1 MPAKA
6 KEVKP
11 KEDKTISQIK
21 KEIAE
26 IWDTLEET
34 LVHLNWMSE
43 RMTKVLD
50 RMGMEK

>member
-1 MPAKA
+1 MPEKVKKA
-6 KEVKP
+6 KP

-43 RMTKVLD
+43 RMTRVLK
-50 RMGMEK
+50 RMGINE